1 MQQQHRSTAPSPA
14 AAKPGDQNLLD
25 VTLESCVPMHAT
37 GDVGLLSDVRA
48 PTPEEQEE
56 AFGGVH
62 PVAALGRLAT
72 PHFDVPDFRHVPG
85 LGQRT
90 VVVSVCEL
98 AARGLVVGFG
108 PRTSS
113 GKTAGAVVA
122 ITSGCRCQAEE
133 EALHGASLLLCLV
146 FGTPPVNSSLN

>member
-90 VVVSVCEL
+90 VVISVCEL

-108 PRTSS
+108 PRTCDVTVASTGDIVGEGRRRGGRYYLDYLRVPSS
-113 GKTAGAVVA
+113 
-122 ITSGCRCQAEE
+122 S
-133 EALHGASLLLCLV
+133 
-146 FGTPPVNSSLN
+146 